1 MVTSTSL
8 SNNSMMGNETKD
20 VHVIMEQVDT
30 YMTFKI
36 ASFIKYY
43 WFPILIPIG
52 LVGNTL
58 SFLVM
63 IKPNNR
69 RISTC
74 TYMAAISI
82 NDSLLLCLASIG
94 WLVTG
99 PRIIEWNL
107 MMCKT
112 VSWLTAVAR
121 QNSRYQVL
129 AMTIDK
135 YVAIKWPHRAFSYS
149 SPKRT
154 RTIITGL
161 LIFALIYNIPHIFL
175 PNVVGGKC
183 LGLGHFLAN
192 SIFIKIYTW
201 TTFVLNGF
209 IPLSMLIYMNFV
221 IVQTVRKSRQMF
233 KGNTVTTGAGKVPT
247 TNKGMDTRQRTMK
260 NAESQLT
267 IMLLLVTTLF
277 IILLLPIYIR
287 LIYVTFVVIT
297 NPSEHASSI
306 LFFQIT
312 YKLLTTNNGIN
323 FFLYCISG
331 RKFRNDLKEV
341 LCGVVKSS
349 DSTQGTFRSK
359 SSSIFTVLASEN
371 TLNLLTL
378 KTLIS
383 DNKTSIK

>member
-8 SNNSMMGNETKD
+8 GNNSMTGNETKD
-20 VHVIMEQVDT
+20 VHVIMEEVDT

-63 IKPNNR
+63 IKSNNR

-82 NDSLLLCLASIG
+82 NDNLLLCLASIG
-94 WLVTG
+94 WLVSG
-99 PRIIEWNL
+99 PRLIEWNL

-135 YVAIKWPHRAFSYS
+135 YVAIKWPHRALSYS
-149 SPKRT
+149 TPKRT
-154 RTIITGL
+154 RIIITGL
-161 LIFALIYNIPHIFL
+161 LIFVLIYNIPHIFL

-183 LGLGHFLAN
+183 LGLGHFLEN

-201 TTFVLNGF
+201 STFVLNGL
-209 IPLSMLIYMNFV
+209 IPLSMLIYMNCV
-221 IVQTVRKSRQMF
+221 IVKTVRNSRHMF
-233 KGNTVTTGAGKVPT
+233 KANTATTGTGKVPT
-247 TNKGMDTRQRTMK
+247 RNKGMDTRQRAMK
-260 NAESQLT
+260 SAESQLT
-267 IMLLLVTTLF
+267 IMLLLVSTLF

-297 NPSEHASSI
+297 SPSEHPSSI

-312 YKLLTTNNGIN
+312 YKLLTTNSGIN
-323 FFLYCISG
+323 FFLYCVSG

-341 LCGVVKSS
+341 LCGTRQSS
-349 DSTQGTFRSK
+349 GSSLGRERNK
-359 SSSIFTVLASEN
+359 SSSNFTVLAS
-371 TLNLLTL
+371 
-378 KTLIS
+378 
-383 DNKTSIK
+383 